1 MRSFDRSF
9 REMIGA
15 LAEDEIADHL
25 EDAASALASMDGPIA
40 RSITSTVAAD
50 PASVASVREAADRI
64 ARRYGLGLRIEER
77 VSIRVR
83 FTR

>member
-1 MRSFDRSF
+1 
-9 REMIGA
+9 MIGA

-25 EDAASALASMDGPIA
+25 EDAARALASMDGPIA
-40 RSITSTVAAD
+40 RSITSAVAAD
-50 PASVASVREAADRI
+50 PASVGSVREAADRI
-64 ARRYGLGLRIEER
+64 ARRYGFGLRIEER